1 LAGHR
6 AAVILVLSLIGLVV
20 LGIAL
25 SGTVGAARTVQIGL
39 NLIVP
44 AIVMILF
51 WQAARTRLRLREA
64 EFEAALELE
73 GVTGRATGQFLAS
86 VTHELTPHPE
96 RCRLRAEALVVAVDY
111 QDVGA
116 DVKVAVPDIL
126 VTTDPHLLRQILHIL
141 VGNAV
146 RHGGHRVA
154 IWASAEGDAVRLVVS
169 DDGPGLP
176 EEVGDRV
183 FERYVDLA
191 ELARTTRRSG
201 SGLAAARTLCELIGG
216 HMGYKRD
223 PSWTHFS
230 IRLPR
235 GSKGSTP
242 SRDRVR
248 LQAGVG

>member
-1 LAGHR
+1 MAGHR
-6 AAVILVLSLIGLVV
+6 AAVILVLSMIGLVV

-25 SGTVGAARTVQIGL
+25 SGTVGAASIVQIGL

-169 DDGPGLP
+169 DDGPG
-176 EEVGDRV
+176 
-183 FERYVDLA
+183 
-191 ELARTTRRSG
+191 
-201 SGLAAARTLCELIGG
+201 
-216 HMGYKRD
+216 
-223 PSWTHFS
+223 
-230 IRLPR
+230 
-235 GSKGSTP
+235 
-242 SRDRVR
+242 
-248 LQAGVG
+248 

>member
-1 LAGHR
+1 
-6 AAVILVLSLIGLVV
+6 
-20 LGIAL
+20 
-25 SGTVGAARTVQIGL
+25 
-39 NLIVP
+39 
-44 AIVMILF
+44 
-51 WQAARTRLRLREA
+51 
-64 EFEAALELE
+64 
-73 GVTGRATGQFLAS
+73 

-201 SGLAAARTLCELIGG
+201 SGLAVARTLCELIGG